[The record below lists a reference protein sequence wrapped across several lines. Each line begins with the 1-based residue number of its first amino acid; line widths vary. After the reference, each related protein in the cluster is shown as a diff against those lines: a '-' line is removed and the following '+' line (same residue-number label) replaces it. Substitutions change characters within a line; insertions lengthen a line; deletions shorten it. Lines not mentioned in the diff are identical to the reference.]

1 MSRNQPAVTMPS
13 TNPNGL
19 PELDFGDDY
28 FRQPHR
34 TLGALVDA
42 GARAAWVPQMGTTM
56 FLRHADVLAALG
68 DHRLG
73 AMGTRYYEQQG
84 WSEGPY
90 IDWIA
95 RTVVFL
101 DAPDHDRLR
110 SLLNRAFTPRQ
121 VANVKPITA
130 KIAAELADAAADAGE
145 VDLYSSFAQRLPLQV
160 ICEMLSVPSVDHEQ
174 LGAWTADLSLAT
186 AYPSEEGRLAVDRS
200 MRAFEDYAADL
211 IRERRRNPGDDLLS
225 ALIAVEE
232 AGERL
237 SLDELKAM
245 IVQMLYA
252 GHETT
257 RNLIGNGLFTLLAHP
272 EQLEQLRRDRSLL
285 DRAVE
290 EMLRYEPPI
299 IFLSRI
305 VLEDM
310 KLGGVEL
317 LAGEMI
323 HVALSSANRVADEF
337 DEPDRFDITRKRNRQ
352 LSFGFGHHFCLG
364 ASVARMEGRVAFQT
378 LLDRFREIERI
389 GPKPAWATAT
399 ALRTLESFPLR
410 LTPA

>member
-1 MSRNQPAVTMPS
+1 MTTRLA
-13 TNPNGL
+13 NPNGL
-19 PELDFGDDY
+19 PELDFGDEY

-34 TLGALVDA
+34 TLAALIGA
-42 GARAAWVPQMGTTM
+42 GARAAWVPQMGTSM
-56 FLRHADVLAALG
+56 LLRHHDVLDALA

-84 WSEGPY
+84 WTGGPY
-90 IDWIA
+90 LDWIA

-101 DAPDHDRLR
+101 DPPDHDRLR
-110 SLLNRAFTPRQ
+110 ALLNRAFTPRQ

-130 KIAAELADAAADAGE
+130 SIASRLADAAADERE
-145 VDLYSSFAQRLPLQV
+145 VDLYSAFAQRLPLQV
-160 ICEMLSVPSVDHEQ
+160 ICEMLAVPSVDHEQ

-186 AYPSEEGRLAVDRS
+186 AYPTEAGRRAVDRS
-200 MRAFEDYAADL
+200 MRAFEDYAGEL
-211 IRERRRNPGDDLLS
+211 IRHRRRRPGDDLLS

-232 AGERL
+232 AGDRL
-237 SLDELKAM
+237 SPDELVAM

-257 RNLIGNGLFTLLAHP
+257 RNLIGNGLFTLLEHP
-272 EQLEQLRRDRSLL
+272 EQLAQLRGDRSLL
-285 DRAVE
+285 ESAVE
-290 EMLRYEPPI
+290 EILRYEPPI

-310 KLGGVEL
+310 KLAGIEL

-323 HVALSSANRVADEF
+323 HLALSSANRDADEF
-337 DEPDRFDITRKRNRQ
+337 DQPERFDITRKRNRH
-352 LSFGFGHHFCLG
+352 LSFGFGNHFCLG
-364 ASVARMEGRVAFQT
+364 ASVARMEGRVAFGT
-378 LLDRFREIERI
+378 LLDRFRDIELL
-389 GPKPAWATAT
+389 GPKPRWATAT